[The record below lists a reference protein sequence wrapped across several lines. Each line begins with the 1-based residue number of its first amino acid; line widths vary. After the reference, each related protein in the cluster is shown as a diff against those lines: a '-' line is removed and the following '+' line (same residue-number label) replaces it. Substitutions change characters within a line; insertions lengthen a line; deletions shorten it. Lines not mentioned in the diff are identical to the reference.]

1 MNGHSEARNG
11 SEAIELSVIV
21 PTFNEHDNIA
31 PMVALLDAALAGIAW
46 EVIFVD
52 DDSPDGTADAAKA
65 LGVVDRRVRCI
76 LRVGRRGLAGA
87 TIEGMLASSAPY
99 VAVID
104 GDLQHDERILPD
116 MLKAVQEV
124 DCDLVVATRL
134 REGETIAGLSDQRSF
149 LSDFGR
155 FLASF
160 VVRSKVSDPM
170 SGFFMIKRPIVEAL
184 APKLATEGFKIL
196 TDILA
201 TSPKPLRIREVG
213 YVFRQRQHGESKLD
227 ARVAFDYIAFLLH
240 HLTGRMLPIR
250 FFMFG
255 MVGASG
261 VAVHLA
267 ALKLVLETFP
277 SIGFD
282 ASQLTATFVAMLS
295 NYLLNNQLTYRD
307 RRHKGWRIIPN
318 FLLFS
323 ASCSI
328 GIIANIGL
336 ASVIYGG
343 ESTWWIAGLAG
354 AIVGTVFNYVTSSL
368 FVWRKKT

>member
-1 MNGHSEARNG
+1 
-11 SEAIELSVIV
+11 
-21 PTFNEHDNIA
+21 
-31 PMVALLDAALAGIAW
+31 
-46 EVIFVD
+46 
-52 DDSPDGTADAAKA
+52 
-65 LGVVDRRVRCI
+65 
-76 LRVGRRGLAGA
+76 
-87 TIEGMLASSAPY
+87 
-99 VAVID
+99 
-104 GDLQHDERILPD
+104 
-116 MLKAVQEV
+116 
-124 DCDLVVATRL
+124 
-134 REGETIAGLSDQRSF
+134 
-149 LSDFGR
+149 
-155 FLASF
+155 
-160 VVRSKVSDPM
+160 
-170 SGFFMIKRPIVEAL
+170 
-184 APKLATEGFKIL
+184 
-196 TDILA
+196 
-201 TSPKPLRIREVG
+201 
-213 YVFRQRQHGESKLD
+213 
-227 ARVAFDYIAFLLH
+227 
-240 HLTGRMLPIR
+240 
-250 FFMFG
+250 MFG